1 MICFE
6 INCLFFLWT
15 ELNSEFIWMLRSSVS
30 VVFNNFLLI
39 DTTNRSK
46 ISSDQTRS
54 FFAVSLYPLLFFAN
68 TPFNFALCN
77 RDVQRQLVL
86 QPTVHVSQHLNVHQG
101 PGRHQEP
108 VLLDLES
115 AVSIFFKR
123 IEFLSQSLIWNF
135 VHCSCKKGL
144 F

>member
-1 MICFE
+1 MKYQLYT
-6 INCLFFLWT
+6 NASSWMLQL
-15 ELNSEFIWMLRSSVS
+15 SEFVWTLPSSTW
-30 VVFNNFLLI
+30 VVFKKFFLI
-39 DTTNRSK
+39 DTTGRSK
-46 ISSDQTRS
+46 ISSDQTRY
-54 FFAVSLYPLLFFAN
+54 FFAVVLYPLLFFAN

-123 IEFLSQSLIWNF
+123 IDFLSQSLIWNF